1 MNTKDINLYES
12 GNGGEMSIVS
22 NDLLMSETLFQQVYL
37 ALFGGNIETV
47 TRGDEVIGQERF
59 DYWANT
65 LFFQDNQVKQ
75 FNSETENFLIN
86 MSYTTSNRL
95 KLIELVKSD
104 LSYVSSL
111 VNFSVDVKFE
121 SLNRLLIIINFT
133 EKTNQE
139 DRVLQLV
146 YDNSKN
152 EVIIQNKI

>member
-22 NDLLMSETLFQQVYL
+22 NDLLMSESLFQQVYL
-37 ALFGGNIETV
+37 ALFGGNIEAV

-65 LFFQDNQVKQ
+65 LFFQDNPVKQ
-75 FNSETENFLIN
+75 FNSETEKFLIN

-133 EKTNQE
+133 EKINQE

-152 EVIIQNKI
+152 EIIINKAI